1 MKSLLAIFPA
11 GHFPFA
17 SPPDLRP
24 IFFLALYPK
33 DDHYGLWAAPRSPL
47 SSGSYSVLPIESTS
61 SQKMER
67 ETCCIFLS
75 LLPPYFMTIAPA
87 RKLRSLALIG
97 LCWHYFPAPHPFG
110 PQGGKTLPLGT
121 PLSFVCF
128 LSHSHTNLSSLL
140 IKPLQLTYLGGYC
153 FKILNDTYAIL
164 LSLRVCFFI
173 TPG

>member
-1 MKSLLAIFPA
+1 MLFRSWREREGSFLLVVPLFRSRDNFLLPPASLTLQMKSLLAIFPA

-97 LCWHYFPAPHPFG
+97 LCWHYFPAP
-110 PQGGKTLPLGT
+110 
-121 PLSFVCF
+121 
-128 LSHSHTNLSSLL
+128 
-140 IKPLQLTYLGGYC
+140 
-153 FKILNDTYAIL
+153 
-164 LSLRVCFFI
+164 LSLWSS
-173 TPG
+173 GW